1 MSLLCAVAIP
11 AYAAT
16 ITVINTND
24 SGPGS
29 LRQAVGSAQNGD
41 TIVFDLELPATILLT
56 SEELVING
64 NITISGPGANLLALS
79 RAPNASAFRI
89 FHIMPN
95 HSVTIQ
101 GVTISNGLVSN
112 SFGGGIYN
120 EASDLSLI
128 SCTVSSNSTALTGG
142 GISSFSSVGS
152 ATLRIDRSTLSGNHA
167 GDYGGGIGNL
177 VSRPNPAT
185 VTINNSTLSDNYA
198 EFAGGG
204 IVSFGGNQPASVFL
218 SNSTLAGNTSPLH
231 GGGIANARTRS
242 GPAVVEIGNT
252 ILKRGASGQ
261 NIDSSNGTVI
271 SHGYNISDD
280 DGSGYFDG
288 PWRSDQYRSAAWAAS
303 G

>member
-56 SEELVING
+56 SEELVINR

-79 RAPNASAFRI
+79 RAPNALAFRI

-112 SFGGGIYN
+112 SFGGGI
-120 EASDLSLI
+120 
-128 SCTVSSNSTALTGG
+128 
-142 GISSFSSVGS
+142 
-152 ATLRIDRSTLSGNHA
+152 
-167 GDYGGGIGNL
+167 
-177 VSRPNPAT
+177 
-185 VTINNSTLSDNYA
+185 
-198 EFAGGG
+198 
-204 IVSFGGNQPASVFL
+204 
-218 SNSTLAGNTSPLH
+218 
-231 GGGIANARTRS
+231 
-242 GPAVVEIGNT
+242 
-252 ILKRGASGQ
+252 
-261 NIDSSNGTVI
+261 
-271 SHGYNISDD
+271 
-280 DGSGYFDG
+280 
-288 PWRSDQYRSAAWAAS
+288 
-303 G
+303 